1 MPAPGRP
8 TGHAPVGHTPAA
20 HFPVGGSST
29 ANLINTASRR
39 MSVQAYTVGLM
50 RHFPSGVVDGP
61 DRACVAWF
69 YSGLPYEPVSTD
81 REIYSFSALRN
92 WFTLR

>member
-1 MPAPGRP
+1 
-8 TGHAPVGHTPAA
+8 
-20 HFPVGGSST
+20 
-29 ANLINTASRR
+29 
-39 MSVQAYTVGLM
+39 VQAYTLGLM

-69 YSGLPYEPVSTD
+69 YSGLPYEPISTD